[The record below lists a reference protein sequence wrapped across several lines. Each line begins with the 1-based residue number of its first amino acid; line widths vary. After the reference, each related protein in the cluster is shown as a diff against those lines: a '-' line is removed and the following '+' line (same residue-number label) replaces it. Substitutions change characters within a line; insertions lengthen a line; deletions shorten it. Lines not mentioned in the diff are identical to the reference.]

1 MAGKRDLDPGA
12 SPLHFFGAEV
22 RRAREAAGMTLAELG
37 ARVPCD
43 ASTVSRVESGLL
55 SPSERFAEACD
66 EAFPQMGGWFG
77 RFFGASLQWDGPY
90 PRWFEDWVDAEGQ
103 AAVIRWW
110 EPLLVPG
117 LLQTPEYAR
126 ALFRAW
132 RTDDDEDKVEQ
143 LVIARLNR
151 QRIFDRPGPPSLWAV
166 LDEGVLRRRVSGAKV
181 MHDQLVHL
189 ADMGE
194 RANIKI
200 HVIPA
205 EAGEHVGLLGAFA
218 IAGLAAD
225 APGIVYFESPDEGQT
240 TRDPV
245 TVAKIVLKFE
255 ALRSEALP
263 RGASRDLILK
273 VAGEYGRE
281 LEEVQLQRR

>member
-55 SPSERFAEACD
+55 SPTERFAEACD

-77 RFFGASLQWDGPY
+77 RFYRASLKWDGPY
-90 PRWFEDWVDAEGQ
+90 PRWFEDWVDAEGR
-103 AAVIRWW
+103 ASVLRGW

-126 ALFRAW
+126 VLFRAW

-143 LVIARLNR
+143 LVAARMDR
-151 QRIFDRPGPPSLWAV
+151 QKIFVRAGAPSFWAV
-166 LDEGVLRRRVSGAKV
+166 LDEGVLRRRVGGAKV
-181 MHDQLVHL
+181 MNGQLLHL
-189 ADMGE
+189 ADMAE
-194 RANIKI
+194 RAAIKI

-205 EAGEHVGLLGAFA
+205 EAGAHVGLLGAFA
-218 IAGLAAD
+218 IADFGGD
-225 APGIVYFESPDEGQT
+225 APGMVYFETPDEGQT

-245 TVAKIVLKFE
+245 TVAKMILKFE
-255 ALRSEALP
+255 TLRSEALP
-263 RGASRDLILK
+263 RGASRT
-273 VAGEYGRE
+273 
-281 LEEVQLQRR
+281 